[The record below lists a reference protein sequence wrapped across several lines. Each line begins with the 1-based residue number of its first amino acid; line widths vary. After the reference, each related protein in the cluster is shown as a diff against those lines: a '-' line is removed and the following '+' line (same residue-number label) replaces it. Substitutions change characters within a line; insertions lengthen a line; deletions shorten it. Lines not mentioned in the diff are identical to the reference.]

1 MPKKHPEHVNL
12 ERWLVSYADF
22 ITLLF
27 AFFVVLYAISRADIA
42 KFKAVSES
50 LRAAFSGDLVDQ
62 AGRSGG
68 KTFNQFET
76 EVPTGGLVIDMPSGK
91 MNIQAPDYEDLKR
104 VADILEESVSYEL
117 GASDFAEKIQITY
130 DDRGLVV
137 RLSAKDFYLA
147 GSAEVK
153 PDALPILNQMAK
165 VLKTVK
171 RHIRVEG
178 HTDNGKIASE
188 YYPTNWELS
197 TARAAWL
204 VRYLIKKFDYD
215 PRLLEASGFAEF
227 HPVASNDS
235 PIGRARNRR
244 VEIVVLG
251 KDPR

>member
-27 AFFVVLYAISRADIA
+27 AFFVIMYAISRADIA

-50 LRAAFSGDLVDQ
+50 LKAAFAGEMVDQ
-62 AGRSGG
+62 TGKSGG
-68 KTFNQFET
+68 KSLNQFET
-76 EVPTGGLVIDMPSGK
+76 EIPSGGLVLDMPAGK
-91 MNIQAPDYEDLKR
+91 MNIQSPDYEDLKR

-117 GASDFAEKIQITY
+117 GASDFAEKVQITY

-137 RLSAKDFYLA
+137 RLSAKDFYLQ

-153 PDALPILNQMAK
+153 QDALPVLNQMAK
-165 VLKTVK
+165 VLKTVR
-171 RHIRVEG
+171 RHIRIEG
-178 HTDNGKIASE
+178 HTDTGKITSE
-188 YYPTNWELS
+188 FYPSNWELS

-215 PRLLEASGFAEF
+215 PRLLEAAGFAEF
-227 HPVASNDS
+227 RPVAENDT
-235 PIGRARNRR
+235 PRGRSRNRR
-244 VEIVVLG
+244 VEIVVLS
-251 KDPR
+251 KPPI